1 MSHSLFGEYA
11 TARLSTSANNQ
22 HDFLD
27 SARGVVTTVPVLII
41 GGGPT
46 GLLQAYLLSRLG
58 VCSLVVERHLERTD
72 APKAHALSPRSLE
85 ICRQFGLDMGHIRRL
100 GTQRDDARWVNFQT
114 TLSGIPLGR
123 LPYERMDTE
132 VLDVTPEMI
141 HNIPQPTF
149 EQYISEELKK
159 QSTAKVWKGVSFLSL
174 EQKKDAVTT
183 LLEDRST
190 GNTYKVESQF
200 VIACDGARSQVREFV
215 GIKTDHENSSTSKH
229 NSTLCSQANIT

>member
-1 MSHSLFGEYA
+1 MSHSLSGECARA
-11 TARLSTSANNQ
+11 TLSTSANNQ
-22 HDFLD
+22 QDCLD
-27 SARGVVTTVPVLII
+27 SVRGVVANVPVLII

-58 VCSLVVERHLERTD
+58 VRSLVVERHPKRTD

-85 ICRQFGLDMGHIRRL
+85 ICRQFGLDMGRIRRL

-141 HNIPQPTF
+141 HNVPQPAF

-159 QSTAKVWKGVSFLSL
+159 QSTAQVWKGASFLSL

-183 LLEDRST
+183 LLEDRGT

-200 VIACDGARSQVREFV
+200 AIACDGARSQVREFV
-215 GIKTDHENSSTSKH
+215 GIKTDHEDSSASKTIRLLA
-229 NSTLCSQANIT
+229 SKLT